1 MLEEISFK
9 PPARDKKVWATYV
22 KTRSPEFKI
31 HAKEG
36 HATSAISLHWRDS
49 DTAKYVLLDGQWF
62 TEFSRKRPETCSEC
76 HLPLSRKIS
85 PEEVIN
91 YNIVAYNNYIYTVRQ
106 HWLDDY
112 LRPWESRVVCTLC
125 MRKHECGEL

>member
-31 HAKEG
+31 HSKEG
-36 HATSAISLHWRDS
+36 HATSAISTHWRSS
-49 DTAKYVLLDGQWF
+49 DTAKYVFVDGQWIA
-62 TEFSRKRPETCSEC
+62 EFSRKRPENCSEC
-76 HLPLSRKIS
+76 ELPVMRQVT
-85 PEEVIN
+85 PQEAGD
-91 YNIVAYNNYIYTVRQ
+91 YNIRAYRNQIYTAHQ

-125 MRKHECGEL
+125 MRKHELGEL